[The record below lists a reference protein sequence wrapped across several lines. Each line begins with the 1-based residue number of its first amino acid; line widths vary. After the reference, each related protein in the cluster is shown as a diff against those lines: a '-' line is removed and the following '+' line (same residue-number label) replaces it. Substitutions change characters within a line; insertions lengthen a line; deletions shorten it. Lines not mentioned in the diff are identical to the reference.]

1 MILFDEFLEWAIINN
16 LDLIDYD
23 NKDDE
28 ENSLKKTN
36 VKQLNPEEN
45 KT

>member
-1 MILFDEFLEWAIINN
+1 MILFDEFLEWAIIKN

-36 VKQLNPEEN
+36 VNQLN
-45 KT
+45 T

>member
-36 VKQLNPEEN
+36 VNQLN
-45 KT
+45 T